1 MRTVPQEFKPGQN
14 ESRVLFDEHKQ
25 EVCLKLSSKED
36 VWISNLCI
44 ENRLLQC
51 KACKRLMEAAALKH
65 WCSWSAITHH
75 YPEEFSSWATFSYSR
90 RMNRFLC
97 SFASDTVSPVW
108 FHGILS
114 KRIKKKQTRKIDK
127 TVSSVKTHALLFPAD
142 LIIKHELTKLPWKDT
157 LENK

>member
-1 MRTVPQEFKPGQN
+1 MWTVPQEFKPGQN

-25 EVCLKLSSKED
+25 EVCVKLSSKED

-114 KRIKKKQTRKIDK
+114 KRIKKKKNKKNRQKCFFGQYSCTA
-127 TVSSVKTHALLFPAD
+127 VSSCSHHKAWTDKAAL
-142 LIIKHELTKLPWKDT
+142 KRYSWE
-157 LENK
+157 